1 MGIRDLFRALLGLR
15 PRYLQVAAL
24 CLRGKG
30 ERREVLLV
38 TSRGRGRWILPKGWP
53 MTGRSLA
60 EAALQE
66 AWEEAGAKG
75 RVQKKAI
82 GRYRYQNL
90 LGDDI
95 GLPVEA
101 RVYQI
106 DQIRLADEYPEAGQR
121 ERRWWPL
128 AEAADAVDETELAAL
143 LRGLAADHRAA
154 A

>member
-1 MGIRDLFRALLGLR
+1 MGTRHLLRALFGLR

-24 CLRGKG
+24 CLRGEG
-30 ERREVLLV
+30 GQREVLLV

-101 RVYQI
+101 RVFLI
-106 DQIRLADEYPEAGQR
+106 DQITLADSYPEAGQR

-128 AEAADAVDETELAAL
+128 AEAAEVVDEAELAAL
-143 LRGLAADHRAA
+143 LRGMAQDQRAA

>member
-1 MGIRDLFRALLGLR
+1 MGIRHLFRALLGLR

-30 ERREVLLV
+30 ARCEVLLV

-53 MTGRSLA
+53 MRGRSLA

-66 AWEEAGAKG
+66 AWEEAGVKG
-75 RVQKKAI
+75 RVRKKAI

-101 RVYQI
+101 RVFLIEQI
-106 DQIRLADEYPEAGQR
+106 KLADDYPEAGQR

-128 AEAADAVDETELAAL
+128 AEAAKRVDDAELATL
-143 LRGLAADHRAA
+143 LREIAADSRSR
-154 A
+154 